1 MFLKNCRKVSPFKI
15 MFYRGVLQVF
25 EFSEIV
31 EEEVVHFVPEE
42 DKMKPVEEES
52 PSTSHED
59 KSSKDE
65 L

>member
-1 MFLKNCRKVSPFKI
+1 MSFHE
-15 MFYRGVLQVF
+15 VLQVF

-52 PSTSHED
+52 PSTSDED